1 MSRADEI
8 RAQAQRVAAKPANRS
23 KAGRQEQLRRSVA
36 PRSRTKPV
44 GKTLNLDSAL
54 NSDIQRWQ
62 NDTATS
68 MGMPRV
74 TFQQTVD
81 ALLRELLA
89 DNGLADRVRERIT
102 KTEIDG

>member
-23 KAGRQEQLRRSVA
+23 SAGREEQLRRSVA

-44 GKTLNLDSAL
+44 AKTIKFDAAFNGDV
-54 NSDIQRWQ
+54 QRWQ
-62 NDTATS
+62 NDAALALGLS
-68 MGMPRV
+68 RV

-81 ALLRELLA
+81 ALLREMLTDA
-89 DNGLADRVRERIT
+89 DLSERIRT
-102 KTEIDG
+102 RITTETD

>member
-23 KAGRQEQLRRSVA
+23 TAGREEQLRRSVA

-44 GKTLNLDSAL
+44 GKTLNLDSSL

-68 MGMPRV
+68 MGMSRV
-74 TFQQTVD
+74 TFQQTVN
-81 ALLRELLA
+81 ALLRELLT
-89 DNGLADRVRERIT
+89 DNDLATRVRDRIADT
-102 KTEIDG
+102 AG

>member
-23 KAGRQEQLRRSVA
+23 TAGRQEQLRRAVA
-36 PRSRTKPV
+36 PGSRTKPV
-44 GKTLNLDSAL
+44 GKTLNLDSSL

-68 MGMPRV
+68 MGMSRV

-81 ALLRELLA
+81 ALLRELLTDIA
-89 DNGLADRVRERIT
+89 LADRVQHRIA
-102 KTEIDG
+102 ESDQ